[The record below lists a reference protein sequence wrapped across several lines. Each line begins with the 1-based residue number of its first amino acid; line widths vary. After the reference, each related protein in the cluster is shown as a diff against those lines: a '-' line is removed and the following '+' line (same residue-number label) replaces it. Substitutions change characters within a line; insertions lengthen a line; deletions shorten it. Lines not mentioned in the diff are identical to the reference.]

1 MVLTGREWS
10 VSTDRAARGDRA
22 LCRLLLLSG
31 ILAVAWLAGVGVAH
45 GETGPGGLADRVLG
59 SEGVVEEVGR
69 SAGEEVRVTGT
80 AAQDA
85 TGALTGAV
93 VPQAAEL
100 PETVLEGT
108 GVSGALEGT
117 STGRV
122 VQDTTRTVDGTA
134 RGAGRLVGSVAS
146 TGHEVVGSADGALR
160 DADLVGGVTGLT
172 ESTGALDALDDTVT
186 ATTPVDLPLVGG
198 PDTPA
203 AVARPAVDRA
213 VGSATE
219 AAGRSVR
226 TERTAPGFDLVA
238 PVGGTR
244 DASAGTGADAAD
256 TADTDQGDRIRLIAG
271 GSPGSSGADA
281 TGASAPSFPTP
292 GAAGFLTPRAA
303 HLAPRVQRV
312 ALPGDPTLVV
322 RDAADDP
329 SFSPD

>member
-31 ILAVAWLAGVGVAH
+31 IMAVAWLAGVGVAH
-45 GETGPGGLADRVLG
+45 GETGPGGLVDRALG
-59 SEGVVEEVGR
+59 SEGVVEEVGG
-69 SAGEEVRVTGT
+69 SVGEEVRVTGT
-80 AAQDA
+80 AAQAA

-93 VPQAAEL
+93 VPQAGAL
-100 PETVLEGT
+100 PETVLDGT

-122 VQDTTRTVDGTA
+122 VEDTTRTVDGTA
-134 RGAGRLVGSVAS
+134 RGAGRLVDSVAT
-146 TGHEVVGSADGALR
+146 TGREVVGSADGALR
-160 DADLVGGVTGLT
+160 EGDLVGGVAGLT

-186 ATTPVDLPLVGG
+186 ATVPADLPLVGG

-219 AAGRSVR
+219 AAERAVR
-226 TERTAPGFDLVA
+226 TERTASGFDLIA
-238 PVGGTR
+238 PVGGPR
-244 DASAGTGADAAD
+244 DASAVAVDGTADAAD
-256 TADTDQGDRIRLIAG
+256 TDPGDRIRLIAG
-271 GSPGSSGADA
+271 GSPGPNGADA

-329 SFSPD
+329 TFSPD

>member
-31 ILAVAWLAGVGVAH
+31 IMAVAWLAGVGVAH
-45 GETGPGGLADRVLG
+45 GETGPGGLVDRVLG
-59 SEGVVEEVGR
+59 PEGVVEEAGR
-69 SAGEEVRVTGT
+69 SAEGEVRVTGT
-80 AAQDA
+80 AARAA
-85 TGALTGAV
+85 TDALTGTV

-100 PETVLEGT
+100 PETVLDGT

-122 VQDTTRTVDGTA
+122 VEDTARTVDGTA
-134 RGAGRLVGSVAS
+134 RGAGRLVDSVAT
-146 TGHEVVGSADGALR
+146 TGREVVGSADGALR
-160 DADLVGGVTGLT
+160 EGDLVGGVAGLT
-172 ESTGALDALDDTVT
+172 EPTGALDALGDTVT
-186 ATTPVDLPLVGG
+186 ATMPADLPLVGG

-219 AAGRSVR
+219 AIERAGRA
-226 TERTAPGFDLVA
+226 ERTAPGFGLVT
-238 PVGGTR
+238 PVGGSA
-244 DASAGTGADAAD
+244 DASAGAVDGASGE
-256 TADTDQGDRIRLIAG
+256 ADTDRGERIRLIAG
-271 GSPGSSGADA
+271 GSTGPSGADA

-292 GAAGFLTPRAA
+292 GTAGFLTPRAA

>member
-31 ILAVAWLAGVGVAH
+31 IVAVAWLAGVGVAH
-45 GETGPGGLADRVLG
+45 GETGPGGLVDRVLG

-80 AAQDA
+80 AARAA
-85 TGALTGAV
+85 TGTLTGTV
-93 VPQAAEL
+93 VPQAAAL
-100 PETVLEGT
+100 PEAVLDET

-122 VQDTTRTVDGTA
+122 VEDTARTVDGTA
-134 RGAGRLVGSVAS
+134 QGAGRLVDSVAT
-146 TGHEVVGSADGALR
+146 TGREVVETADTALR
-160 DADLVGGVTGLT
+160 DGDLMGGVTGLT
-172 ESTGALDALDDTVT
+172 ESTGALDALDGTVT
-186 ATTPVDLPLVGG
+186 ATMPVDLPLLGG

-213 VGSATE
+213 VGSAE
-219 AAGRSVR
+219 AAERAGRGA
-226 TERTAPGFDLVA
+226 RTAPGFDLFA
-238 PVGGTR
+238 PVGGPR
-244 DASAGTGADAAD
+244 EAFAAAGTADAAD
-256 TADTDQGDRIRLIAG
+256 TDPGERIRLIAG
-271 GSPGSSGADA
+271 GAHGPSGADA

-292 GAAGFLTPRAA
+292 GAAGFLMPRAA